1 MADMMDTLKGLLGDN
16 ADEKLNGILGIL
28 NSDKPAAGSEAS
40 SAPHDTAEQNTS
52 APDPSGLPVSPEM
65 LLQAQQLMSR
75 ISSTGDDNRANLLK
89 SLKPF
94 MRESRRDT
102 IDEAIKFMNLAQITK
117 LFGGE

>member
-1 MADMMDTLKGLLGDN
+1 
-16 ADEKLNGILGIL
+16 ILGIL
-28 NSDKPAAGSEAS
+28 NSGKSAEGGEAS
-40 SAPHDTAEQNTS
+40 SAPNDTAAQNTS
-52 APDPSGLPVSPEM
+52 AQNTSAQDSSGLPVSPEM

>member
-28 NSDKPAAGSEAS
+28 NSDKPAEGGEVS
-40 SAPHDTAEQNTS
+40 SAARDMTAPDNAAKNTS
-52 APDPSGLPVSPEM
+52 GPSVSPEF
-65 LLQAQQLMSR
+65 LLQAQQLMSQ
-75 ISSTGDDNRANLLK
+75 ISSTGSDDRTALLK

-94 MRESRRDT
+94 MRESRRET
-102 IDEAIKFMNLAQITK
+102 IDDAIKLMNFAQISK